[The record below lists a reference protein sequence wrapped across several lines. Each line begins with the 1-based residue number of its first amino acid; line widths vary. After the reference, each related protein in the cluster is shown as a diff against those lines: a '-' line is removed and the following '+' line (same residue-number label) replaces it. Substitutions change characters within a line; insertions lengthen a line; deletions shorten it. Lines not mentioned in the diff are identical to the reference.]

1 MAFDISERHMNS
13 SAEWDLEDSPGPI
26 LREGMPCI
34 NAMSEV
40 VGEMK
45 GFLPNA
51 KAAFTSG

>member
-1 MAFDISERHMNS
+1 MASDISESHINS

-45 GFLPNA
+45 GVLPNA
-51 KAAFTSG
+51 KAAFTRG